1 MKTFAQRGDNMDNY
15 FINNEWKIIE
25 EGFDPEKNQ
34 IVESI
39 MSLGNGHMGLR
50 GNFEEGY
57 SGKSLQGTYIAGVYY
72 PDKTRVGWW
81 KIGYPEYYA
90 KVLNATNF
98 IGINVKINGKKLDLA
113 KMEVEKFK
121 RVLNM
126 KKGYLDREFVVVDFQ
141 GRKTKIKAR
150 RFLSSVDKEIAVITY
165 SLKPLNHNA
174 KIELVPFLDGTITNE
189 DANYDEVFWDEVE
202 KSVDEYKGYLNM
214 RTKKSDFKVST
225 AMKFELN
232 KNPNKI
238 NISKKEKY
246 IENKLEFAVDEKN
259 EIRINKYI
267 AVTTNRDYD
276 DKNVIGESVD
286 RVNYAYEKGVD
297 FLLEEH
303 VKRWK
308 EHWEESDIEINGDIA
323 AQQGIR
329 FNIFQLNQ
337 TYTGHDPRLNIG
349 PKGFTGEKY
358 GGSTYWDTEAFCFPF
373 YLNTTDNS
381 IARNLLLYRYNH
393 LEKAIENADKLDL
406 DGALYPM
413 VTMNGEECHNE
424 WEITFEE
431 IHRNAAIVYA
441 IYNYVKHTED
451 KNYLADYGFEV
462 IAQIARFWA
471 DRVNYNPRKE
481 KYMILG
487 VTGPNEYENNVHN
500 NWYTNRM
507 AAWTLEYALKVKNYL
522 SENHKMRHDEL
533 VEKLALKDKEVEKW
547 RDIKEKMYYPYI
559 DSQDVFEQQ
568 DGYMDK
574 ELKTRADLDK
584 EDLPLNQNWS
594 WDRIL
599 RSCYVKQ
606 ADVLQGLYFLNDK
619 YDLKTKKRNFDF
631 YEPKTVHESSLSPC
645 VYSIIASEIGY
656 KERAYE
662 LYLRTARLDL
672 ENYNN
677 DTEDGLHITSMAG
690 TWMAIVHGFAGM
702 RIKDNHLS
710 FSPYLPSEWDDYSF
724 KINFRQRVLTIHV
737 YEKELKITKE
747 KGEKISVIV
756 FDKKYELD
764 DDILTLEI

>member
-1 MKTFAQRGDNMDNY
+1 MDNY
-15 FINNEWKIIE
+15 FKYDEWKIIE
-25 EGFDPEKNQ
+25 DGFDPEKNQ
-34 IVESI
+34 ITESI

-57 SGKSLQGTYIAGVYY
+57 SGESLQGTYIAGVYY

-113 KMEVEKFK
+113 KMEVEQFK
-121 RVLNM
+121 RILNM
-126 KKGYLDREFVVVDFQ
+126 KKGYLDREFVIKDFQ
-141 GRKTKIKAR
+141 GRKTKVKAR
-150 RFLSSVDKEIAVITY
+150 RFLSSVDREIAVVTY

-174 KIELVPFLDGTITNE
+174 KVELTPFLDGTITNE
-189 DANYDEVFWDEVE
+189 DANYDEVFWDEIE
-202 KSVDEYKGYLNM
+202 KNADKYKAYLNM
-214 RTKKSDFKVST
+214 RTKKSDFHVST

-232 KNPNKI
+232 KNPDKI
-238 NISKKEKY
+238 ETFQKEKY
-246 IENKLEFAVDEKN
+246 VENKVNLMIN
-259 EIRINKYI
+259 ENEEITINKYI

-276 DKNVIGESVD
+276 DKNLVQESLD
-286 RVNYAYEKGVD
+286 RVSYAYNKGVEQLFD
-297 FLLEEH
+297 EH
-303 VKRWK
+303 IQRWQ
-308 EHWEESDIEINGDIA
+308 EHWDESDIEINGDVA

-373 YLNTTDNS
+373 YLNTTDDS

-393 LEKAIENADKLDL
+393 LEKAIDNADKLDL

-431 IHRNAAIVYA
+431 IHRNAAIAYA
-441 IYNYVKHTED
+441 IYNYVNNTGD
-451 KNYLADYGFEV
+451 KSYLADYGFEV
-462 IAQIARFWA
+462 ITQIARFWA
-471 DRVNYNPRKE
+471 DRVNYNPRKN

-507 AAWTLEYALKVKNYL
+507 AAWTLGYALEVKEYL
-522 SENHKMRHDEL
+522 FKNNKIRHDEL
-533 VEKLALKDKEVEKW
+533 VEKLGLKEKEIDKW
-547 RDIKEKMYYPYI
+547 QDIKENMYYPYV
-559 DSQDVFEQQ
+559 DSLEVFEQQ

-584 EDLPLNQNWS
+584 NDLPLNQNWS

-606 ADVLQGLYFLNDK
+606 ADVLQGLYFLGDE
-619 YDLKTKKRNFDF
+619 YDQDTKKRNFDF

-645 VYSIIASEIGY
+645 IYSIIASEIGY

-690 TWMAIVHGFAGM
+690 TWMAIVQGFAGM
-702 RIKDNHLS
+702 RVKDDKLS
-710 FSPYLPSEWDDYSF
+710 FSPYLPAEWDDYSF
-724 KINFRQRVLTIHV
+724 KINFRNRILTIQV
-737 YEKELKITKE
+737 FEDKVKITKE
-747 KGEKISVIV
+747 KGKEIAIIINEDE
-756 FDKKYELD
+756 FT
-764 DDILTLEI
+764 LTNKPLTVNLSK